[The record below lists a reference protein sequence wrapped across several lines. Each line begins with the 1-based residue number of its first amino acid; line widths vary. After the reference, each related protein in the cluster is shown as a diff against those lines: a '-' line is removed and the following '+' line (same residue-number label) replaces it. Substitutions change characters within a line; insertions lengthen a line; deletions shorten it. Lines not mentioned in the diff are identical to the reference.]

1 MRLTRRYLAL
11 LLVLLLLC
19 VGALSGCGGKEE
31 SAAQNE
37 ATSAPTETE
46 TQTLP
51 DDNEIVSGLIGK
63 GQLVKEMAYDYVIVG
78 GGASSESKVWL
89 KDQKMKM
96 EGTFNGPK
104 MTFIFDKSKKEF
116 ITYTSGQN
124 SAIKMTLSEYNG
136 PDTTT
141 PVDYVSGLVESKYT
155 IGGTETV
162 NGMECKVLT
171 FTSEGST
178 VKEWISTEY
187 GIVVKAQYEAG
198 GEMTTME
205 FKNLQIGTGAVPA
218 GTFDLPSGMEVVD
231 INGIMNLDSNK

>member
-19 VGALSGCGGKEE
+19 VGALSGCGGKEK

-37 ATSAPTETE
+37 AASAPAETG

-51 DDNEIVSGLIGK
+51 DENEIVSGLIGK
-63 GQLVKEMAYDYVIVG
+63 GQLVKEMSYDLVIVG
-78 GGASSESKVWL
+78 GGVTSESKAWF

-96 EGTFNGPK
+96 EGTFNGQK
-104 MTFIFDKSKKEF
+104 MTFIFDMSKKEF
-116 ITYTSGQN
+116 ITYPSDQN
-124 SAIKMTLSEYNG
+124 SAMKMTLSEYDG
-136 PDTTT
+136 PDITT
-141 PVDYVSGLVESKYT
+141 PVDYVKGLADTEYT
-155 IGGTETV
+155 IAGTETV

-187 GIVVKAQYEAG
+187 GIVVKAQYETDG
-198 GEMTTME
+198 QMSTME
-205 FKNLQIGTGAVPA
+205 FKNLQIGTGTVPD
-218 GTFDLPSGMEVVD
+218 GVFDLPSGMEVVD
-231 INGIMNLDSNK
+231 LNDMMNLDSNK